1 MHQQISTGLMF
12 HRDGYFELDFTG
24 NYFFEVKKASQCSIA
39 EIHNFYLKLRKGN
52 KVSPINLH
60 ERIFSTKYLGFCYHR
75 GNLVGIS
82 AIKKPAASYV
92 EMVHKKAGVV
102 HASAE
107 PILEVGFSFTEES
120 FRQKGISTRLK
131 TMLLSKI
138 ADHRGTLFSTTAT
151 PSSQRFLLA
160 NGFIAC
166 GHPYQGLFDDHIIYF
181 ERR

>member
-1 MHQQISTGLMF
+1 MHPQISPGLMF
-12 HRDGYFELDFTG
+12 YRDGYFELDFIG
-24 NYFFEVKKASQCSIA
+24 NYYFEIKRPSQCSIS
-39 EIHNFYLKLRKGN
+39 EIHSFYLQLRKGN
-52 KVSPINLH
+52 KVSPVNLH
-60 ERIFSTKYLGFCYHR
+60 ERIFSAKYLGFCYHR

-82 AIKKPAASYV
+82 AIKKPTENYV
-92 EMVHKKAGVV
+92 ETVRKKAGVV
-102 HASAE
+102 QQSVE
-107 PILEVGFSFTEES
+107 PILEIGFSFTEES

-138 ADHRGTLFSTTAT
+138 TDHRGSLFSTTAT

-166 GHPYQGLFDDHIIYF
+166 GHPYQGLFDDNIIYF